1 MGMVY
6 AALSYFLWGL
16 FPLYWK
22 PIHHV
27 PAFEILAHRI
37 FWAFVFMIILLICLK
52 KTQAFFLGFKQMVMK
67 PIMLL
72 LIILASLLVSANWF
86 IYIWAVNH
94 GHVIDSSLGYYINPL
109 ISVLLGILF
118 LKEKLNVWQLVAFL
132 LAACGVAFQV
142 IEYGQVPWIALAL
155 ALTFGFYGLT
165 KKIIRADSIL
175 GIAYETLFVTPAAL
189 FYLIHIQV
197 KGTAAFGTE
206 SLTTTLL
213 LAGTGIVTA
222 VPLLLFAEGARRISL
237 TMIGFFQYI
246 SPTLT
251 LILGILVFKEP
262 FSHTQ
267 LISFSFIWL
276 ALIVFSLSG
285 TKFMSRLIPGKRSS
299 SLNCK

>member
-1 MGMVY
+1 MGMIY
-6 AALSYFLWGL
+6 AALSYLLWGL

-22 PIHHV
+22 PINHV

-37 FWAFVFMIILLICLK
+37 FWAFVFMMILLVCLK
-52 KTQAFFLGFKQMVMK
+52 KTRAFLLGFKQMAMK
-67 PIMLL
+67 PVMLL
-72 LIILASLLVSANWF
+72 LIILASVLVSANWF

-94 GHVIDSSLGYYINPL
+94 GHVIESSLGYYINPL

-118 LKEKLNVWQLVAFL
+118 LKEKLNVWQLIAFL
-132 LAACGVAFQV
+132 LAAAGVAV
-142 IEYGQVPWIALAL
+142 LIIEYGRMPWIALTL

-165 KKIIRADSIL
+165 KKIVRADSIL
-175 GIAYETLFVTPAAL
+175 GIAYETLFVTPVAL

-213 LAGTGIVTA
+213 LIGTGVVTA
-222 VPLLLFAEGARRISL
+222 VPLLCFAEGARRISL

-251 LILGILVFKEP
+251 LILGIFVFKEP

-267 LISFSFIWL
+267 FISFSFIWL

-285 TKFMSRLIPGKRSS
+285 TKFMARLLPGKRTGVH
-299 SLNCK
+299 CK

>member
-1 MGMVY
+1 MGMIY
-6 AALSYFLWGL
+6 AALSYLLWGL

-22 PIHHV
+22 PINHV

-37 FWAFVFMIILLICLK
+37 FWAFVFMMILLVCLK
-52 KTQAFFLGFKQMVMK
+52 KTRAFLLGFKQMAMK
-67 PIMLL
+67 PVMLL
-72 LIILASLLVSANWF
+72 LIILASVLVSANWF

-94 GHVIDSSLGYYINPL
+94 GHVIESSLGYYINPL

-118 LKEKLNVWQLVAFL
+118 LKEKLNVWQLIAFL
-132 LAACGVAFQV
+132 LAAAGVAV
-142 IEYGQVPWIALAL
+142 LIIEYGRMPWIALTL

-165 KKIIRADSIL
+165 KKIVRADSIL
-175 GIAYETLFVTPAAL
+175 GIAYETLFVTPVAL

-213 LAGTGIVTA
+213 LIGTGVVTA
-222 VPLLLFAEGARRISL
+222 VPLLCFAEGARRISL

-251 LILGILVFKEP
+251 LILGIFVFKEP

-267 LISFSFIWL
+267 FISFSFIWL
-276 ALIVFSLSG
+276 ALIVFSLSS
-285 TKFMSRLIPGKRSS
+285 TKFMARLLPGKRTGVH
-299 SLNCK
+299 CK

>member
-1 MGMVY
+1 MGMIY
-6 AALSYFLWGL
+6 AALSYLLWGL

-22 PIHHV
+22 PINHV

-37 FWAFVFMIILLICLK
+37 FWAFVFMMILLVCLK
-52 KTQAFFLGFKQMVMK
+52 KTRAFLLGFKQMAMK
-67 PIMLL
+67 PVMLL
-72 LIILASLLVSANWF
+72 LIILASVLVSANWF

-94 GHVIDSSLGYYINPL
+94 GHVIESSLGYYINPL

-118 LKEKLNVWQLVAFL
+118 LKEKLNVWQLIAFL
-132 LAACGVAFQV
+132 LAAAGVAV
-142 IEYGQVPWIALAL
+142 LIIEYGRMPWIALAL

-165 KKIIRADSIL
+165 KKIVRADSIL
-175 GIAYETLFVTPAAL
+175 GIAYETLFVTPVAL

-213 LAGTGIVTA
+213 LIGTGVVTA
-222 VPLLLFAEGARRISL
+222 VPLLCFAEGARRISL

-251 LILGILVFKEP
+251 LILGIFVFKEP

-267 LISFSFIWL
+267 FISFSFIWL
-276 ALIVFSLSG
+276 ALIVFSLSS
-285 TKFMSRLIPGKRSS
+285 TKFMARLLPGKRTGVH
-299 SLNCK
+299 CK